1 MTQLKGAVVLITGA
15 AGGFGQQLTRKLLIA
30 GSRLILTD
38 LDLDLLQK
46 RVNTI
51 VDTLQQQEALNGE
64 VISCLAADISSLN
77 GCQNLYEQVRK
88 LGVDI
93 DILINNAGIAVIGEM
108 TETPSEK
115 WEELMQINLLAPMR
129 LSTLFSADMIAR
141 QTGHIVNISS
151 MAGWLAST
159 GMVAYSTSKFGL
171 RGFSEGLFNEL
182 KDYQIQ
188 VTVVYPFFS
197 RTPLLL
203 SKRYGKF
210 ADENQKLP
218 PYLITNPAD
227 VMERTIQGI
236 IKNKKE
242 VFPDIFAQSGHL
254 LKRYF
259 PFLLDSTFDQLVR
272 RFKKDA
278 G

>member
-15 AGGFGQQLTRKLLIA
+15 AGGFGQELTRQLLIT

-38 LDLDLLQK
+38 LDLDILQK
-46 RVNTI
+46 RVDTI
-51 VDTLQQQEALNGE
+51 INSLQQSELNGE
-64 VISCLAADISSLN
+64 VISCLAADISSLH
-77 GCQNLYEQVRK
+77 GCQNLYEQVK
-88 LGVDI
+88 NLGVDI
-93 DILINNAGIAVIGEM
+93 DILINNAGVAVIGEM
-108 TETPSEK
+108 TEIPLEK
-115 WEELMQINLLAPMR
+115 WENLMQINLLAPMR
-129 LSTLFSADMIAR
+129 LTTLFSADMITR

-151 MAGWLAST
+151 MAGWVSST
-159 GMVAYSTSKFGL
+159 GMIAYSTSKFGL

-182 KDYQIQ
+182 KNYQIK

-210 ADENQKLP
+210 ADETKKIPKN
-218 PYLITNPAD
+218 LITNPRD
-227 VMERTIQGI
+227 VMRRTIHGI
-236 IKNKKE
+236 VQNKKE

-259 PFLLDSTFDQLVR
+259 PLLLDSGFDQLVR
-272 RFKKDA
+272 RLKKDA
-278 G
+278 A